1 MQPTQ
6 LEQFEHRHEIRDDFI
21 PRHLVGEH
29 IRKQHGP
36 LFQPR
41 GEVEHALL
49 DGEPVAGDGAEYA
62 PRLFFLRLP
71 GKNAFQRAHKPIQR
85 QTRQLHGLRR
95 QRIFLRQFG
104 KHLHRRLFKFLHA
117 ARALLIEL
125 VFFQPADER
134 LFRRFL
140 AVLRRFGRARQ
151 KRAGI

>member
-1 MQPTQ
+1 MLLSGVQPPQ

-62 PRLFFLRLP
+62 PRLIVLMRLP
-71 GKNAFQRAHKPIQR
+71 CKDALQRTHKPIQR
-85 QTRQLHGLRR
+85 
-95 QRIFLRQFG
+95 
-104 KHLHRRLFKFLHA
+104 
-117 ARALLIEL
+117 
-125 VFFQPADER
+125 
-134 LFRRFL
+134 
-140 AVLRRFGRARQ
+140 
-151 KRAGI
+151 